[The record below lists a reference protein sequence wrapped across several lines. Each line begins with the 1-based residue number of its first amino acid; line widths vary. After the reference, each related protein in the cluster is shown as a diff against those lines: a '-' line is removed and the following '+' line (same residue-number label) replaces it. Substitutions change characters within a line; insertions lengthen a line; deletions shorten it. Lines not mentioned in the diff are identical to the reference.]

1 LGAGKSAQCVRRGGN
16 QVDGSPGFKYQKGGC
31 TTVRRTMQE
40 IFLKMSALMKVL
52 GNVEVYRN
60 SIKMWSEFEI
70 EEFYRL

>member
-1 LGAGKSAQCVRRGGN
+1 
-16 QVDGSPGFKYQKGGC
+16 
-31 TTVRRTMQE
+31 MQE